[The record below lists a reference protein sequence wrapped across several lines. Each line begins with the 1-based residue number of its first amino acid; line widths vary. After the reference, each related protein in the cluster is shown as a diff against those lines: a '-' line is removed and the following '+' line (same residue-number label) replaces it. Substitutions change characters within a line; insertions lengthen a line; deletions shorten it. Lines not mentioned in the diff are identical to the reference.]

1 MKMRLLEHNHTI
13 LISFKIYTLI
23 FAGWINFTNLNLTK
37 SHEYDDNLRRNRIII
52 ELEKFNIFL
61 IERYTY
67 IERRD
72 NLNHGEQESQ
82 TRIRFR

>member
-1 MKMRLLEHNHTI
+1 MRLLEHNHTI

-61 IERYTY
+61 IASRTVY
-67 IERRD
+67 RKKR
-72 NLNHGEQESQ
+72 
-82 TRIRFR
+82 